1 MMWPIFKKNIKY
13 LHTQTSYNQFI
24 HCRSYRS
31 FKIRQSVSDLSE
43 VYSKSRKQSYN
54 MQVIGS
60 SGTDIVQRK
69 LYSNVHIRPWKMSFI
84 YFFVETSWCSEIGS
98 ILICTLLHCL
108 TLLHMLGAI
117 DLFLFCSFLV
127 SFWSWKRKIQIAF
140 AGREQFVAWNQ
151 HCTPLH
157 SHIYVKEKEA
167 KSKTEQMTGLR
178 RRTEGNRFQ
187 AFKWFDRSGGRKGRW
202 VKREETQRDDM
213 RHSQIS
219 LRTVWEENSMR
230 K

>member
-1 MMWPIFKKNIKY
+1 
-13 LHTQTSYNQFI
+13 
-24 HCRSYRS
+24 
-31 FKIRQSVSDLSE
+31 
-43 VYSKSRKQSYN
+43 

-84 YFFVETSWCSEIGS
+84 YLFVETSWCSEIGS

-178 RRTEGNRFQ
+178 RTEGNRFQ

-219 LRTVWEENSMR
+219 LSTVWEENSMR